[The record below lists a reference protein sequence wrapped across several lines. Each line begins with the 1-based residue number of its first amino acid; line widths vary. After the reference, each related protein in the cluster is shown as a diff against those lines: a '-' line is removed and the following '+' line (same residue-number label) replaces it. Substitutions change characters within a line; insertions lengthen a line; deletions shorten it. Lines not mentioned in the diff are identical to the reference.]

1 MKNIS
6 RITALTGALALSG
19 TALLGG
25 MTAQAAP
32 IDGTQDGS
40 IIVHK
45 HVEDPA
51 STDGNPAGAPLKGV
65 EFSAQQV
72 LVDPDGSAGPATA
85 GPIDMTKAE
94 GWKLAEQVF
103 TSTAPALPAGDAV
116 NGPVFSLAAAAVQ
129 STNASGIATFSG
141 LDLGAYLVTETAPGD
156 NLIAQAAAPFW
167 VSVPMPTGDAT
178 EWNYNVDVFP
188 KNTLNDFTPTKA
200 VTDNDLIDPDGN
212 VEWTVSTPIPA
223 SNLAYQSFSLSD
235 PVATGLNF
243 QSFGNVTLNGT
254 VLVRDDQTATP
265 PVNGDYTVSGT
276 TITFTAAGLA
286 KVNAITMDPNSVG
299 ATVAVVV
306 NTDIAAIP
314 ATGGITNTA
323 TVTLNGIA
331 KPASATTNWG
341 ELLLNKTTSEDG
353 SALGGATFEL
363 YAANKSTLIATGTTA
378 ADGTLQFDVWVG
390 NDTDVTEN
398 FWLKETV
405 APAGHVLPADPWTE
419 VTVNAGQAATATV
432 TIENHL
438 AQGPNLPMT
447 GGTGAALLTLAGVVV
462 LSIAL
467 VPMVR
472 RRKAQSA
479 A

>member
-1 MKNIS
+1 MGNIS
-6 RITALTGALALSG
+6 RITALTGALALGG

-45 HVEDPA
+45 HVDDDDQRPGII
-51 STDGNPAGAPLKGV
+51 TGAPLEGV

-72 LVDPDGSAGPATA
+72 LVDPDGSNGPLLA
-85 GPIDMTKAE
+85 GPIDMTTAE

-103 TSTAPALPAGDAV
+103 ASPVPTLPAGDAT
-116 NGPVFSLAAAAVQ
+116 NGPVFSLATAAVQ

-141 LDLGAYLVTETAPGD
+141 LDLGAYLVTETGPGD

-167 VSVPMPTGDAT
+167 VSVPMPGEAGA
-178 EWNYNVDVFP
+178 WNYNVDVFP
-188 KNTLNDFTPTKA
+188 KNTLNDFTPTKK
-200 VTDNDLIDPDGN
+200 VTSNDLIDPAGN
-212 VEWTVSTPIPA
+212 VEWTITAPIPA
-223 SNLAYQSFSLSD
+223 SDLAYQSFSLSD

-243 QSFGNVTLNGT
+243 QSFGDVTLDGIALESGT
-254 VLVRDDQTATP
+254 
-265 PVNGDYTVSGT
+265 DYTVSGT
-276 TITFTAAGLA
+276 SIEFTAAGLA
-286 KVNAITMDPNSVG
+286 KVNAITMADTD

-306 NTDIAAIP
+306 NTDIAEIP

-331 KPASATTNWG
+331 KPGVSATTNWG

-363 YAANKSTLIATGTTA
+363 YAADQTTLIATGTTK

-390 NDTDVTEN
+390 NGTDVTED

-405 APAGHVLPADPWTE
+405 APAGHVLPANPWTD
-419 VTVNAGQAATATV
+419 VTVNAGQATAATV
-432 TIENHL
+432 EIENHL

-447 GGTGAALLTLAGVVV
+447 GGTGVALLTLAGVGV
-462 LSIAL
+462 LSIAI
-467 VPMVR
+467 VPML
-472 RRKAQSA
+472 RRKKASA
-479 A
+479 

>member
-1 MKNIS
+1 MGNIS
-6 RITALTGALALSG
+6 RITALTGALALGG

-32 IDGTQDGS
+32 IDGNQDGS

-45 HVEDPA
+45 HVDDDDQRPGII
-51 STDGNPAGAPLKGV
+51 TGAPLEGV

-72 LVDPDGSAGPATA
+72 LVDPDGSNGPLLA
-85 GPIDMTKAE
+85 GPIDMTTAE

-103 TSTAPALPAGDAV
+103 ASPVPTLPAGDAT

-141 LDLGAYLVTETAPGD
+141 LDLGAYLVTETGPGD

-167 VSVPMPTGDAT
+167 VSVPMPGEAGA
-178 EWNYNVDVFP
+178 WNYNVDVFP
-188 KNTLNDFTPTKA
+188 KNTLNDFSPTKKA
-200 VTDNDLIDPDGN
+200 TDNDPDGK
-212 VEWTVSTPIPA
+212 VEWTVSAPIPA
-223 SNLAYQSFSLSD
+223 SNLAYKSFSLSD

-243 QSFGNVTLNGT
+243 QSFGDVMLGT
-254 VLVRDDQTATP
+254 DVLVSGT
-265 PVNGDYTVSGT
+265 DYTVSGT

-286 KVNAITMDPNSVG
+286 KVNAVTMAGNEASVS
-299 ATVAVVV
+299 VVV
-306 NTDIAAIP
+306 NTVVDVIP
-314 ATGGITNTA
+314 ANGAFVNTA
-323 TVTLNGIA
+323 TVTLNGIGT
-331 KPASATTNWG
+331 PASGTTNWG
-341 ELLLNKTTSEDG
+341 ELLLNKTTSKDK

-363 YAANKSTLIATGTTA
+363 YAADKVTLIATGTTK

-419 VTVNAGQAATATV
+419 VTVKAGQATAATV

-447 GGTGAALLTLAGVVV
+447 GGTGVALLTLAGVGV
-462 LSIAL
+462 LSIAI
-467 VPMVR
+467 VPML
-472 RRKAQSA
+472 RRKKASA
-479 A
+479 

>member
-6 RITALTGALALSG
+6 RITALAGALALGG

-45 HVEDPA
+45 HVEDETN
-51 STDGNPAGAPLKGV
+51 STPGNPAGAPLEGV
-65 EFSAQQV
+65 EFSVAQV
-72 LVDPDGSAGPATA
+72 LHDPDGAGPLPAV
-85 GPIDMTKAE
+85 PIDMTTAE
-94 GWKLAEQVF
+94 GWALAEQVF
-103 TSTAPALPAGDAV
+103 ASPAPTLPA
-116 NGPVFSLAAAAVQ
+116 NFSLAAAAVQ
-129 STNASGIATFSG
+129 STDASGIATFSG
-141 LDLGAYLVTETAPGD
+141 LDLGAYLVTETGSGD
-156 NLIAQAAAPFW
+156 NLIATAAAPFW
-167 VSVPMPTGDAT
+167 VSVPMPTGDTA
-178 EWNYNVDVFP
+178 EWVYDVNVFP
-188 KNTLNDFTPTKA
+188 KNELNDFTPVKT

-223 SNLAYQSFSLSD
+223 STLAYKSFSLSD

-243 QSFGNVTLNGT
+243 QSFGDVTLGT
-254 VLVRDDQTATP
+254 DVLVSGT
-265 PVNGDYTVSGT
+265 DYTVSGT

-286 KVNAITMDPNSVG
+286 KVNAVTMAG
-299 ATVAVVV
+299 TEATVSVVV

-314 ATGGITNTA
+314 AAGGIVNTA
-323 TVTLNGIA
+323 TVTLNGIS

-363 YAANKSTLIATGTTA
+363 YAADQTTLISTGTTA
-378 ADGTLQFDVWVG
+378 ANGTLQFDVWVG
-390 NDTDVTEN
+390 NGTDITED

-405 APAGHVLPADPWTE
+405 APAGHVLPADPWTP
-419 VTVNAGQAATATV
+419 VTVNAGQATAATV
-432 TIENHL
+432 EIENHL
-438 AQGPNLPMT
+438 AQGPNIPMT
-447 GGTGAALLTLAGVVV
+447 GGTGAALLTLAGIGV
-462 LSIAL
+462 LSVAL
-467 VPMVR
+467 IPSIR